1 MLNIRSNDPENEN
14 RSIPSIQEQEL
25 IGARLFHQLEISGS
39 VLRQLLLQELC
50 PDREIRRR

>member
-1 MLNIRSNDPENEN
+1 MLNIRSNDPEIEN
-14 RSIPSIQEQEL
+14 PSIPSIQEQEL
-25 IGARLFHQLEISGS
+25 IGARIFHQLEISGA

>member
-14 RSIPSIQEQEL
+14 PSIPSIQEQEL
-25 IGARLFHQLEISGS
+25 IGARLFHQLEISGA